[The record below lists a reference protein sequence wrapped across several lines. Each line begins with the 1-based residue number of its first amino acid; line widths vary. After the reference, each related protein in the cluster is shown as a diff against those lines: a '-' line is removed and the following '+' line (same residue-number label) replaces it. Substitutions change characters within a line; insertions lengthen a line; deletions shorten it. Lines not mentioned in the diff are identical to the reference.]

1 MTIRD
6 LHENIRTKRGWAAK
20 AASGG
25 AAAGAIVD
33 RQGYGG
39 VEFIISY
46 GAVTATNATAT
57 ILVKEGN
64 ATDALTSVA
73 DADLQG
79 TEALAGL
86 PVADVA
92 GTRTSGVTQFVS
104 KRIGYKGNKRY
115 VQCSLASETVTA
127 ATILSITPVLHSPM
141 LAPQAN
147 P

>member
-1 MTIRD
+1 MND
-6 LHENIRTKRGWAAK
+6 LHDNIRTARGWAAK

-25 AAAGAIVD
+25 AAAAAITD
-33 RQGYGG
+33 RQGFGG

-57 ILVKEGN
+57 ILVTEGDV
-64 ATDALTSVA
+64 TGTLTSVA
-73 DADLQG
+73 NADLIG
-79 TEALAGL
+79 TELLASL
-86 PVADVA
+86 PVADIT
-92 GTRTSGVTQFVS
+92 GTRTSGVTQYVT

-115 VQCSLASETVTA
+115 VRCSLASETVTA
-127 ATILSITPVLHSPM
+127 ATVIAIVPVLHSPS